1 MLVVHAGTPKT
12 GTKALQSFLVRNT
25 KTLAEQGVRY
35 LESGRHSE
43 RHKRLN
49 LSHSALVKLLQI
61 ESGREPWKDLRTEV
75 GRSTCHTNVMSAEGF
90 WFSDPARLYAELPK
104 SQPVRLVVYLRRQD
118 QYLQSLWKQAVV
130 GGRRHSFDEWRRR
143 KPANGDYLSTVEKW
157 ADLFGPDS
165 VVVRP
170 YAKAGRQVNTV
181 EDFCE
186 ILGVSGSFDTE
197 NTGRNPSPRR
207 ELAYLLRAINN
218 ANLDLYIDRHRLYRA
233 IIARSEGY
241 VRTCDMLSYAQ
252 SVALMEAYAEG
263 NRILSE
269 KYYRGSE
276 GSLFPA
282 LSPFESEASWDA
294 ESEQFRQLTT
304 DVVEVLVDFI
314 VRGEIWAMG
323 SPAESPDSQS
333 RRPEESAAGA

>member
-12 GTKALQSFLVRNT
+12 GTKALQSFLSRNA
-25 KTLAEQGVRY
+25 KQLAEQGIRY

-61 ESGREPWKDLRTEV
+61 ESGREAWKDLRAEV
-75 GRSTCHTNVMSAEGF
+75 EQSTCHTNVMSAEGF
-90 WFSDPARLYAELPK
+90 WFSDPVRLRAELPQ

-130 GGRRHSFDEWRRR
+130 GGRKHSFDEWRRR
-143 KPANGDYLSTVEKW
+143 KPTNGDYLSTVEKW

-165 VVVRP
+165 IVIRP
-170 YAKAGRQVNTV
+170 YEKEGKVNTV

-186 ILGVSGSFDTE
+186 ILGVTGSFDTE

-218 ANLDLYIDRHRLYRA
+218 TGPDLYIDRHRLYRA
-233 IIARSEGY
+233 IIARSEEY
-241 VRTCDMLSYAQ
+241 VRTCDMLSYAD
-252 SVALMEAYAEG
+252 SVALMDEYAEG

-269 KYYRGSE
+269 KYYRG
-276 GSLFPA
+276 GHGALFPA
-282 LSPFESEASWDA
+282 LSPFEPEDIWDA
-294 ESEQFRQLTT
+294 ESEQFGQLTT
-304 DVVEVLVDFI
+304 NVAEVLVGFI
-314 VRGEIWAMG
+314 ARGEIWAMG
-323 SPAESPDSQS
+323 NPAEQRNSQINAH
-333 RRPEESAAGA
+333 ESLGSEA